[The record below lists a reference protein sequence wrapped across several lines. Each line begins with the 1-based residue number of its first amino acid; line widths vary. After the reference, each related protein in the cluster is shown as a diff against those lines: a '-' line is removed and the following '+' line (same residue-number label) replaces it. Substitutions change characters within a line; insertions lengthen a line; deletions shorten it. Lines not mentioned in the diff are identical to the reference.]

1 MELANNLKILVSTVK
16 AVQISNGNG
25 AGRDWKMGV
34 FTSASHSFFL
44 PHSCPLRPRKAL
56 PHPVK
61 LYFLLICPT
70 IITNFFNKN
79 LFHNK
84 NLFEIKIKFISSNQT
99 NFYLKLNNII

>member
-1 MELANNLKILVSTVK
+1 MGQGGAKDGSLPPPLMVLSCPIPASPNITRKI
-16 AVQISNGNG
+16 
-25 AGRDWKMGV
+25 
-34 FTSASHSFFL
+34 FL
-44 PHSCPLRPRKAL
+44 PHPHPLGPCKAL
-56 PHPVK
+56 PYPVK

-99 NFYLKLNNII
+99 NFYLKLNN